1 MHPTTTFLACLA
13 TLLPL
18 ISAHG
23 TLTEIRGA
31 NGVNMNGLSVAS
43 NARNKNSI
51 SNTAIIRDNEIK
63 SGRAG
68 PLGRTS
74 GGGAVNAASALQS
87 FSRAAAGNA
96 TSTLPTAAD
105 DGTVTVIY
113 HQVNADGAG
122 PLDAAIDGTSGGT
135 QANAFKTAQILQNVP
150 GNRGVS
156 SASNKDFTVKVQMPA
171 GMTCDGTVG
180 GVQNVCI
187 VRIRNAASAGPFGGA
202 AAFTQSA
209 KSRKRA
215 EEARKARRSEV
226 AFTA

>member
-13 TLLPL
+13 TFLPL

-31 NGVNMNGLSVAS
+31 NGVNMNGLSIPANS
-43 NARNKNSI
+43 RNKNSI
-51 SNTAIIRDNEIK
+51 ANTAIIRDSEIK
-63 SGRAG
+63 SGRAS

-74 GGGAVNAASALQS
+74 GGGAVTAASALQA
-87 FSRAAAGNA
+87 FSRAAGAGAGNA
-96 TSTLPTAAD
+96 ATLPTAAD

-113 HQVNADGAG
+113 HQVNGDGAG

-150 GNRGVS
+150 GNNGRS
-156 SASNKDFTVKVQMPA
+156 SASNKDFTVKVKMPA

-187 VRIRNAASAGPFGGA
+187 VRVRNPAGPFGGA

-215 EEARKARRSEV
+215 EEFRKARRSEV